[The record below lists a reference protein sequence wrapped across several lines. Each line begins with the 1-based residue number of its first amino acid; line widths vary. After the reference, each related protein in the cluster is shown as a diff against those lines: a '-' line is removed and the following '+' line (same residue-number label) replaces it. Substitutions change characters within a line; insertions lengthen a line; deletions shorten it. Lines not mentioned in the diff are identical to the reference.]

1 MWRESRI
8 GKDGFM
14 ETETTKI
21 TRDDIL
27 QQKLASGGT

>member
-21 TRDDIL
+21 TRDDKTEIL
-27 QQKLASGGT
+27 WIRHNV